1 MPIAEIIMSIHPQI
15 IEKNGNKEFVVLP
28 YEEFLAIR
36 EELEDFQDL
45 KDLRNEKSQA
55 AGEPVRPLDTILKEL
70 GT

>member
-1 MPIAEIIMSIHPQI
+1 MSTHPQI
-15 IEKNGNKEFVVLP
+15 IGKNNNKEFVVLP

-55 AGEPVRPLDTILKEL
+55 AGVPARPLDEILKEL
-70 GT
+70 GA